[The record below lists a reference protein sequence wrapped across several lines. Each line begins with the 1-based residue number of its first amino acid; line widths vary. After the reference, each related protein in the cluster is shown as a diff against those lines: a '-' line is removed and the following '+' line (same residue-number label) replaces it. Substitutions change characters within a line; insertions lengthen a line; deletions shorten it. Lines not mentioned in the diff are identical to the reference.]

1 MIDERMKITV
11 GMKVVLN
18 KEIAI
23 VLAIAAAAA
32 AATIAFL
39 TVNVYLHSPS
49 LLLSLSSA

>member
-1 MIDERMKITV
+1 MV

-18 KEIAI
+18 EEIAI
-23 VLAIAAAAA
+23 VLAAAAVSPVSAAAAA

-49 LLLSLSSA
+49 LPLSLSSAA